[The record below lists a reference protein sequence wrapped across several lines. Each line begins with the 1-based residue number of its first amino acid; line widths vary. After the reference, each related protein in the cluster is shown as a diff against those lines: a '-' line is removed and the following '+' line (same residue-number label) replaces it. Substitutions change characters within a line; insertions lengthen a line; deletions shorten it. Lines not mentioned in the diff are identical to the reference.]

1 MKLHGSSRS
10 RALLRPV
17 QQVLPGVLLG
27 DALVGVIAASS
38 LATQNHQLVSLVA
51 VAVAA
56 ASALGT
62 IALAGMHGFAGVL
75 ALSPID
81 PREPSHIHIAR
92 RSRGERT

>member
-10 RALLRPV
+10 RARLRPV
-17 QQVLPGVLLG
+17 YQALPGVLLG

-56 ASALGT
+56 AAALGT
-62 IALAGMHGFAGVL
+62 IALAGMHGFASAL